1 MRVFSLPPRSIRE
14 VEVNWFANKR
24 TKKKKKKVHV
34 FMRVYKSM
42 GYILEIAEVLTL
54 L

>member
-24 TKKKKKKVHV
+24 TKKKKKKSACMYAGVQKHGLY
-34 FMRVYKSM
+34 FGNS
-42 GYILEIAEVLTL
+42 
-54 L
+54 